1 MLRHLMIA
9 VAAAAVAFAAEARAA
24 EQEPALKDAPGRD
37 LVEGHCAACHS
48 LEYIPTNAPFMTQK
62 VWEAEVHKMINAF
75 GAPIE
80 PADAQGIIDYLV
92 RNYGSPG

>member
-9 VAAAAVAFAAEARAA
+9 VAAVALAFAAQARAA

-37 LVEGHCAACHS
+37 LVESQCAACHS
-48 LEYIPTNAPFMTQK
+48 LEYIQTNAPFMTQK
-62 VWEAEVHKMINAF
+62 MWEAEVNKMINAF

-80 PADAQGIIDYLV
+80 PADAKAIIDYLAH
-92 RNYGSPG
+92 NYGSPG

>member
-1 MLRHLMIA
+1 MLRHPMIA
-9 VAAAAVAFAAEARAA
+9 AVALSIVAAAHAEERAV
-24 EQEPALKDAPGRD
+24 PLKDAPGRE

-48 LEYIPTNAPFMTQK
+48 LDYIRTNSPFMTAK
-62 VWEAEVHKMINAF
+62 VWDAEVSKMINAF

-80 PADAQGIIDYLV
+80 PADAKAITDYLV